1 MDTLRLF
8 KLTWNL
14 RALKFKVFHSTTK
27 NRFTETIFT
36 ETIFTVLTHTLDIVR
51 SLAVFINSLA
61 TSIESSATLFFLA
74 RPASASA
81 KRLACR
87 LERKI
92 ILIKIQQSGVLI
104 FREKSVFFSSQSL
117 KLTN

>member
-8 KLTWNL
+8 ELTWNF

-36 ETIFTVLTHTLDIVR
+36 VLAHTLDIVR

-92 ILIKIQQSGVLI
+92 NLIKIQQSGVLI